1 MGAAIGAGKI
11 LSKVCS
17 SPAAGAALVALDEGW
32 SLSESFERTWA
43 GCLSDT
49 CPVVCDILGPCL
61 LTCIHALKGKC

>member
-43 GCLSDT
+43 GCLM
-49 CPVVCDILGPCL
+49 LGPCL